1 MLLLAWSLTKT
12 LFLNVLG
19 KDHHSEDVAAGPSGS
34 PGQAAVRL
42 QQLLLLAWSLTK
54 TLFLNVLGKDHH
66 SEDVAAG
73 PSGSPGQAAVRLQQL
88 LLLAW
93 SLTKTFP
100 THSHPNNE
108 QCKTAQLGLNPA
120 SAM

>member
-12 LFLNVLG
+12 LLLIVLG
-19 KDHHSEDVAAGPSGS
+19 KDHHSEDVAA
-34 PGQAAVRL
+34 
-42 QQLLLLAWSLTK
+42 
-54 TLFLNVLGKDHH
+54 
-66 SEDVAAG
+66 E

-100 THSHPNNE
+100 THSHPILCSAG
-108 QCKTAQLGLNPA
+108 QVQAALILA
-120 SAM
+120 SATFYEDQDPTEPEELLQKSSASIMIYSE